1 MHLCTNLNPGLSKV
15 LSSILYQKSLQY
27 WTFLLCESVNGPH
40 WDLWPN
46 LAVWERWG
54 NGRWIDVRRCSN
66 DCLSC
71 LETHPQEKKP
81 NPKCPG
87 ALVCC
92 VCVCVSMQPCV
103 VAKQTSA
110 LALRTT
116 AAEKGF
122 SHHLSPPTKSVFLFF
137 LSPTRTSFSL
147 SFPARPFPYD
157 RTDRKLSSRSHCL
170 RTLSP

>member
-1 MHLCTNLNPGLSKV
+1 MHLCTNPNPGLGKV

-27 WTFLLCESVNGPH
+27 WTFLLCKSVNGPH

-71 LETHPQEKKP
+71 LETHPRRKRNQTP
-81 NPKCPG
+81 SVPV
-87 ALVCC
+87 LWSVVCAWAC
-92 VCVCVSMQPCV
+92 SHAWWLNRHQLLLY
-103 VAKQTSA
+103 AR
-110 LALRTT
+110 LLLRRGSLIT
-116 AAEKGF
+116 
-122 SHHLSPPTKSVFLFF
+122 FL
-137 LSPTRTSFSL
+137 LPQNLSFSFSCLPLAPPFRCLFLLLL
-147 SFPARPFPYD
+147 SLYD